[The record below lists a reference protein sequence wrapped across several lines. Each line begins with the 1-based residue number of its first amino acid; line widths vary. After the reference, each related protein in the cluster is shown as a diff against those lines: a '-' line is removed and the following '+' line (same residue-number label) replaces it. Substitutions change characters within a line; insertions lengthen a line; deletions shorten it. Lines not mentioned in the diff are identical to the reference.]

1 LPGQETRHSF
11 KTKAICDLIKVSQ
24 LCGVSR
30 LKIGDLEV
38 RFFPDSSRHEESTD
52 EFIPDIAESAEM
64 DAAPDQV
71 GKGLPA
77 KVPQDLLQD
86 FVESQTLIDD
96 HLAYET
102 MMIDR
107 HQGHSAGHDEAT

>member
-1 LPGQETRHSF
+1 MPERETRHSF

-24 LCGVSR
+24 QCGVSR
-30 LKIGDLEV
+30 LKLGDLEV
-38 RFFPDSSRHEESTD
+38 RFFSDSSRHEELTS
-52 EFIPDIAESAEM
+52 EFTPDIAESAEM
-64 DAAPDQV
+64 DAAPSQV

-77 KVPQDLLQD
+77 KVPKDLLQE

-107 HQGHSAGHDEAT
+107 HQGHSAGNDEAT